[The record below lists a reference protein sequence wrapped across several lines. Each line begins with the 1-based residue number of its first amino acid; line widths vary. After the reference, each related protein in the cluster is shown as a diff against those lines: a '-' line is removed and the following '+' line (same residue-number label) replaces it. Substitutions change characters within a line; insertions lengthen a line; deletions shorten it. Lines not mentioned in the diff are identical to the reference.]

1 MRNDSSALRR
11 LASGY
16 GLRNYLLA
24 MPLLLAFT
32 AFAEA
37 EPICDLDDRWDDIR
51 DGERLTIRG
60 QIVKSYGQDSD
71 GNYTYDIVD
80 SCGEAAIGS
89 AQPIEC
95 SGQITIAGEFDELVS
110 YEFFGQI
117 AIWVTQA
124 ICE

>member
-1 MRNDSSALRR
+1 MRNDSSAKPR
-11 LASGY
+11 LARENS
-16 GLRNYLLA
+16 LRIFLLA
-24 MPLLLAFT
+24 APLLLAFT

-37 EPICDLDDRWDDIR
+37 EPICDLDDRWENIR

-60 QIVKSYGQDSD
+60 RIVKSYGQDSD
-71 GNYTYDIVD
+71 GNYTYDIAD
-80 SCGEAAIGS
+80 SCSEAAIGS

-95 SGQITIAGEFDELVS
+95 SGQITIAGEFDEFVS